1 MIDHRSGYGPSM
13 KLCTAVIVA
22 LSAAVLASNA
32 FAAPKLSPQERR
44 AINRVVDG
52 FVFHAVRH
60 KNPAAA
66 YDLVSPTF
74 RAGMS
79 RAEFARNDPAYPYP
93 ARGRHY
99 PWSLDYVDP
108 NEVGGSLLLQP
119 SRKAN
124 KNLGPILFDLRVIRH
139 QGRWV
144 VESLIP
150 KVTFGPPN
158 KPKVRSVLDFSPQ
171 TPGNGPTYDRSRIS
185 GTYIII
191 PFAAFGALLLGLA
204 SWGVVRWYR
213 DRRIDSASVRARD
226 TRARA
231 TH

>member
-1 MIDHRSGYGPSM
+1 M
-13 KLCTAVIVA
+13 KLFATAIVA
-22 LSAAVLASNA
+22 LGAAVLASNA

-79 RAEFARNDPAYPYP
+79 RAEFARKDPAYPYP

-99 PWSLDYVDP
+99 PWSLDYVEP

-119 SRKAN
+119 SRKGEQEAWSDPLRPARDQASGT
-124 KNLGPILFDLRVIRH
+124 LGGRVAHPEGDLRAPQQA
-139 QGRWV
+139 QG
-144 VESLIP
+144 S
-150 KVTFGPPN
+150 FGAG
-158 KPKVRSVLDFSPQ
+158 LLAAE
-171 TPGNGPTYDRSRIS
+171 PGDGPTYDRSRIS
-185 GTYIII
+185 GTYIVI

-204 SWGVVRWYR
+204 CWGVVRWYR
-213 DRRIDSASVRARD
+213 DRRIASASVRARD